1 MIMFTM
7 TAPRR
12 KLKRALQAGGLVL
25 LLAAVVP
32 GIYCSLTEAE
42 AMSSFADGSDA
53 VAGEQA
59 AATDSTAGST
69 AEGTADGTTEG
80 TTDGAAEN
88 AAQSTANNETATD
101 SNAAPGAE
109 SAEITESTESAES
122 TDGSF
127 LQSLREALFG
137 PEQQVEMY

>member
-42 AMSSFADGSDA
+42 AMSSFADGSDT
-53 VAGEQA
+53 VAGGQTA
-59 AATDSTAGST
+59 VTDD
-69 AEGTADGTTEG
+69 TADSAAEGTTEG
-80 TTDGAAEN
+80 ITDSTTEN
-88 AAQSTANNETATD
+88 AAESTAESTANNETAAD
-101 SNAAPGAE
+101 GDGAPGTEGAKSLE
-109 SAEITESTESAES
+109 SIES

>member
-69 AEGTADGTTEG
+69 AEGTV
-80 TTDGAAEN
+80 DGAAEN
-88 AAQSTANNETATD
+88 AAQSAANNETATD